1 MPSLLTKGTQVWE
14 KASAPTL
21 PWRVV
26 GQGRHGV
33 ICRRSEGSN
42 VMTRC
47 FKPEELQRADEP
59 ALELMRNG
67 FTEGGQIK
75 QPCGG

>member
-1 MPSLLTKGTQVWE
+1 MLSLLTKGTQVWE
-14 KASAPTL
+14 KGSAPAL

-47 FKPEELQRADEP
+47 FKPDELQRADEV
-59 ALELMRNG
+59 ARNG
-67 FTEGGQIK
+67 YPEADRIE
-75 QPCGG
+75 QPCVG

>member
-1 MPSLLTKGTQVWE
+1 
-14 KASAPTL
+14 
-21 PWRVV
+21 V

-47 FKPEELQRADEP
+47 FKPEELQRAEDP
-59 ALELMRNG
+59 ARELARTG
-67 FTEGGQIK
+67 YAEGGQIK
-75 QPCGG
+75 QHCLG

>member
-1 MPSLLTKGTQVWE
+1 MPSILTKGTQVWE
-14 KASAPTL
+14 KASVPTL

-47 FKPEELQRADEP
+47 FKPEELQGADEP
-59 ALELMRNG
+59 ALESMRNG

-75 QPCGG
+75 QPCVG

>member
-1 MPSLLTKGTQVWE
+1 MLSILTKGTQVWE
-14 KASAPTL
+14 KGSAPAL
-21 PWRVV
+21 PWHVV

-47 FKPEELQRADEP
+47 FKPEDLQRAEDR
-59 ALELMRNG
+59 AHELARAG
-67 FTEGGQIK
+67 YAEGSLIE
-75 QPCGG
+75 QPCLG

>member
-1 MPSLLTKGTQVWE
+1 MLSILTKGTQVLE
-14 KASAPTL
+14 KGSAPAL
-21 PWRVV
+21 PWHVV

-47 FKPEELQRADEP
+47 FKPEELQRAEDP
-59 ALELMRNG
+59 ARELARTG
-67 FTEGGQIK
+67 YAEGGQIK
-75 QPCGG
+75 QPCMG

>member
-1 MPSLLTKGTQVWE
+1 MPSILTKGTQVWE
-14 KASAPTL
+14 KASVPTL

-67 FTEGGQIK
+67 FTESGQIK
-75 QPCGG
+75 QPCVG